1 MNYKDIKHV
10 VLADDDRDHG
20 MLFERVVHKFFPNVE
35 LSFVHNGEELLDHL
49 HTHDVDL
56 VFLDLKMPCMN
67 GYECLAEIRKDS
79 ELKNLPVIV
88 YSGSAHLLDI
98 KEAFMNSADVY
109 MVKPFSTKHLVAAL
123 KQVFIKNWKDKLF
136 KHYFINNRF
145 VPFTAF

>member
-35 LSFVHNGEELLDHL
+35 LSFVYNGEELLDHL

-67 GYECLAEIRKDS
+67 GYECMAEIRKD
-79 ELKNLPVIV
+79 
-88 YSGSAHLLDI
+88 
-98 KEAFMNSADVY
+98 
-109 MVKPFSTKHLVAAL
+109 
-123 KQVFIKNWKDKLF
+123 
-136 KHYFINNRF
+136 
-145 VPFTAF
+145 